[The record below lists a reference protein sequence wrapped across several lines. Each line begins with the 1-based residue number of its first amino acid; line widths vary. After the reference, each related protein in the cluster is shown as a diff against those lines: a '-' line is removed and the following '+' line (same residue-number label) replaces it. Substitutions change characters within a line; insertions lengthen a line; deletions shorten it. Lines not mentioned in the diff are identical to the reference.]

1 MSKNNNNKKVRF
13 IKPPNILK
21 QKVGI
26 GGIDELLLERSQ
38 EAINTTEVD
47 FTPYAVEFLRQF
59 SEAAQKARTGG
70 DFDGAMESII
80 IPVMHLKANGG
91 MFRYQLLSDVADI
104 AMQFLDNIE
113 QFNDDS
119 HEVIKAHETT
129 LKVIINSKLKGDGGR
144 EGYALIKELDQACQ
158 RYYNKY
164 APQDA
169 V

>member
-1 MSKNNNNKKVRF
+1 MKKNQSKKARF

-21 QKVGI
+21 QKVGM
-26 GGIDELLLERSQ
+26 GGIDETLLEKSQ

-47 FTPYAVEFLRQF
+47 FTPYAEEFLRQF
-59 SEAAQKARTGG
+59 SAAAQQARTDG
-70 DFDGAMESII
+70 DVDKAIENIVV
-80 IPVMHLKANGG
+80 PVMHLKSNGG

-104 AMQFLDNIE
+104 AMQFLDTIE
-113 QFNDDS
+113 GFNEDAHD
-119 HEVIKAHETT
+119 VIRAHEKT
-129 LKVIINSKLKGDGGR
+129 LKVIIANKLKGDGGR

-164 APQDA
+164 KAQEG